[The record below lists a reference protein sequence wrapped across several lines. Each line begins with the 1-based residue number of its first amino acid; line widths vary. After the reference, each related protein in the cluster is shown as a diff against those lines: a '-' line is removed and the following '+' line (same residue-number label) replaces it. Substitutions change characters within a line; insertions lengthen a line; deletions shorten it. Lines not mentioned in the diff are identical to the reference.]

1 MTCTRSTC
9 PPGHG
14 GCWSLRLDRFVV
26 CRADHEA
33 PRGPLSYSAYF
44 NDGPGSGLSYGAY
57 FNDGPGS
64 GLSYGAYFKGSRP
77 TPPKP
82 APVRRGQPWADHVWL
97 AQAPAPAQLARIR
110 QARATYPASWMLTAR
125 EVLGC

>member
-14 GCWSLRLDRFVV
+14 GCWNLRLDRFVV

-33 PRGPLSYSAYF
+33 PRGP
-44 NDGPGSGLSYGAY
+44 LSYGAY

-82 APVRRGQPWADHVWL
+82 ARKPGRQPWDDHVWL
-97 AQAPAPAQLARIR
+97 AQAPAPADLARIR
-110 QARATYPASWMLTAR
+110 QARAAYPSSWMLTAR